1 MKRRTIV
8 MLLCLSLVLFGC
20 GRKQTAATTA
30 APEVP
35 FGNYIQPV
43 ESFAGGSG
51 TQEDPFQI
59 ETVRQLALL
68 AEVINRNYDVEHYDD
83 EQLYRYG
90 YYVLTAD
97 IVLNVTDKLRE
108 GVGDG
113 HRAVVAPGAAD
124 GDHQRGLALLHI
136 LGQQEGEQLL

>member
-35 FGNYIQPV
+35 FGNYIQPA

-97 IVLNVTDKLRE
+97 IALNDPADFDTWQEAAPQYAWEPIGCKGE
-108 GVGDG
+108 DG
-113 HRAVVAPGAAD
+113 
-124 GDHQRGLALLHI
+124 LL
-136 LGQQEGEQLL
+136 